1 MARRTGTRVT
11 IELSNE
17 NSINKGTGR
26 SGGWYV
32 PWITGQN
39 TFVSIAA
46 TFPALCR
53 NVAGMRAGEIIRDVR
68 IIRLTRRFLGRE
80 FDGDMRACIVR
91 GLGY

>member
-1 MARRTGTRVT
+1 M
-11 IELSNE
+11 
-17 NSINKGTGR
+17 
-26 SGGWYV
+26 

-68 IIRLTRRFLGRE
+68 TAVDATVLGPRIRRRYACVYRTWSRILTVLGDERI
-80 FDGDMRACIVR
+80 AS
-91 GLGY
+91 